1 MLRLLSLRNKRV
13 KNPKK
18 VVTPDKERGPHPNT
32 EIFSKERE
40 CCVCC
45 RQDKSRLN
53 TVRFGLDGK
62 NRLITKERAEN

>member
-1 MLRLLSLRNKRV
+1 MKS
-13 KNPKK
+13 
-18 VVTPDKERGPHPNT
+18 VVLTQT